1 MKGPDSTAAE
11 DEGDVQDV
19 AAGPSADDAVP
30 PLAAVVVAI
39 YPDAPRV
46 GDDRFGVVS
55 RKAVF
60 PQMLEVRF
68 ILLEQGFSHDSA

>member
-46 GDDRFGVVS
+46 GDDRFGVLAAETVLLE
-55 RKAVF
+55 
-60 PQMLEVRF
+60 MLEVRF
-68 ILLEQGFSHDSA
+68 IPLEHNFSHNSA